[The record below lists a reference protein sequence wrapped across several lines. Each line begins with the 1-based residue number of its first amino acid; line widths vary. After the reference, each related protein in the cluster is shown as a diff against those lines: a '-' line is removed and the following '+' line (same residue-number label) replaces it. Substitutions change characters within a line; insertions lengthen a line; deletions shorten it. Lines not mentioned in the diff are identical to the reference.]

1 VSPDPIAS
9 KSIGLSGILGES
21 SLYKQSSATSS
32 PFLDPWSL
40 PLSASTNS
48 IPGLPSTQGSFS
60 MNDDRNFNVF
70 SNKETSDS
78 DILAINTMLTSDA
91 PVFVPASLKTQSNTS
106 LGGLGVSTQSKSTWE
121 DPALSSFGNVNMLM
135 SFLGDDDSALKGSG
149 DQKPQ
154 QKESQGSSRLGIFN
168 KSGYI

>member
-1 VSPDPIAS
+1 
-9 KSIGLSGILGES
+9 
-21 SLYKQSSATSS
+21 
-32 PFLDPWSL
+32 
-40 PLSASTNS
+40 
-48 IPGLPSTQGSFS
+48 